1 VVSKA
6 QYRIVSG
13 EESGIYDEPHIEGR
27 RITVS
32 FIQARIEGRG
42 LEPQTVADRY
52 DLDVVDVH
60 EALAYYHNHPAEMA
74 EADRQRRETIQQH
87 EGDDLLGPEDV

>member
-1 VVSKA
+1 MSKT

-13 EESGIYDEPHIEGR
+13 EESDIYDEPHIEGR
-27 RITVS
+27 RLTVS
-32 FIQARIEGRG
+32 FIQARVEGRG

-52 DLDVVDVH
+52 DLDVAQVY
-60 EALAYYHNHPAEMA
+60 EALAYYHSHPEEMA
-74 EADRQRRETIQQH
+74 EAERQREETIAQH